1 LGVRRQLSLF
11 ELGQK
16 FGMAGKEPCNDGG
29 ADKCQH
35 YKQRRS
41 NAVPMSTHK
50 FASAITDCV
59 RPRTDGLVSQMSLQ
73 VVSKGFDRGVAL
85 LRILFQRLRD
95 NRVEVTAQ

>member
-1 LGVRRQLSLF
+1 
-11 ELGQK
+11 
-16 FGMAGKEPCNDGG
+16 MAGKAPRNDGG
-29 ADKCQH
+29 ADQRERCQ
-35 YKQRRS
+35 QCGQD
-41 NAVPMSTHK
+41 AAPMPAHK
-50 FASAITDCV
+50 FASAIADCV